1 MALLFLDGFDHYGPV
16 GMNGNALRQGVY
28 AETNLGPSSGVI
40 PTNPRT
46 GTYAL
51 RFHAGA
57 NDAGVRRVLVDG
69 AEATVGAGFAFYLNQ
84 LPTDNRSLGLL
95 QWRNG
100 SNQIKASVWITS
112 TGTVVV
118 VNGGRSGAAVA
129 ESEPVVYAGAY
140 QHFEAVNGPAGI
152 EVRINGVTVVN
163 APPVSAV
170 AGDTAQ
176 IKLGANSYPLTGASG
191 VYIDVDDFFIWS
203 GAGLINN
210 DFVGDVKIYT
220 RTPTSDGPE
229 QGWTPAA
236 GEDGYAN
243 IDNIPPQ
250 DATEYVS
257 APALGSP
264 PEPIR
269 STFGIGD
276 FPEEIVAVRGVALF
290 TRMWKTDAGNAK
302 VNTGVQVDAAE
313 ETGKEWPLSMA
324 PVWYQDVYEVNPA
337 TATVWSLGAINDM
350 DTVIDRVE

>member
-16 GMNGNALRQGVY
+16 DWNGNILRQGVY
-28 AETNLGPSSGVI
+28 AEANFSGVI
-40 PTNPRT
+40 ATNPRT

-51 RFHAGA
+51 RIFAGQ

-69 AEATVGAGFAFYLNQ
+69 PVPTVGAGYAFAINK

-95 QWRNG
+95 QWRNA

-118 VNGGRSGAAVA
+118 VDGGRGGAAVA
-129 ESEPVVYAGAY
+129 ESDPVVYAGAY
-140 QHFEAVNGPAGI
+140 QHFEAVHGPAGI

-170 AGDTAQ
+170 PGDTAQ
-176 IKLGANSYPLTGASG
+176 IKLGANSYPLTGAAG
-191 VYIDVDDFFIWS
+191 INMDVDDFFIWS
-203 GAGLINN
+203 GDGAINN
-210 DFVGDVKIYT
+210 DFVGDVKVYT
-220 RTPTSDGPE
+220 RVPTSDGPE

-250 DATEYVS
+250 DATEYVM
-257 APALGSP
+257 AAELGSP
-264 PEPIR
+264 PDPIR
-269 STFGIGD
+269 STFGVGD

-302 VNTGVQVDAAE
+302 VRTGVQVDAAE
-313 ETGKEWPLSMA
+313 QLSREWPITMA
-324 PVWYQDVYEVNPA
+324 AVWYQDVYEVNPS
-337 TATVWSLGAINDM
+337 TATVWSLEAINDM
-350 DTVIDRVE
+350 DTVLDRVE